1 MNRPVQNAQ
10 TELKGSFYESEEAL
24 ISMAGILNAFGE
36 GAIYF
41 GINKNGTQN
50 PLFPAHNLRQSVL
63 DFSRAIKER
72 LRPIPKVSIETVSF
86 PSFKGVRVL
95 FSGHEFP
102 YSVDGIVYF
111 RQGGH
116 DRVIATDELWGIL
129 HKRGDHSPFFAAAS
143 DEIFNSLDEKAIISF
158 LRHGRLNERH
168 HELYVDAPTSLKLLG
183 LLNDDSS
190 VSMDAYWL
198 FSKDKP
204 LILKI
209 EMSASADPSSFQG
222 NILECLQEALPL
234 LAARFAL
241 GRPKKERDVASLI
254 IAYPFLFEA
263 LVNAFA
269 HLDYSLSKEV
279 VIAFESQYVSIK
291 NVCAKDDAKNELTP
305 YLKGIRASNYHNPR
319 LNLAFYMGGYS
330 SFGQG
335 LSLLAANC
343 QDKRIRY
350 EIIQDDGSFEIRFF
364 RLSRVDD
371 SLIEKPNDVI
381 STKTEMSDDKKP
393 SLSSFEEKLL
403 SILKEKPEMTIPEL
417 SRKLGKSTAT
427 THRAIASLM
436 QIGVLSRLGSRK
448 KGQWEVHS

>member
-1 MNRPVQNAQ
+1 MTKPFQNAQ

-24 ISMAGILNAFGE
+24 ISMVSILNVFGE
-36 GAIYF
+36 GTIYF
-41 GINKNGTQN
+41 GMNKNGTQN

-63 DFSRAIKER
+63 DFSHAIKER
-72 LRPIPKVSIETVSF
+72 LRPIPKVNIETVSF

-102 YSVDGIVYF
+102 YSVDGDIYF
-111 RQGGH
+111 RQGEY
-116 DRVIATDELWGIL
+116 DRVITTDELWGIL
-129 HKRGDHSPFFAAAS
+129 HKKDDPSLS
-143 DEIFNSLDEKAIISF
+143 SVTDDEILKSLDEKAVISF
-158 LRHGRLNERH
+158 LRHGRLNGRH
-168 HELYVDAPTSLKLLG
+168 HELYVDVPTSLKLLG

-198 FSKDKP
+198 FSKNKP

-209 EMSASADPSSFQG
+209 EKATSVNPSSFQG

-241 GRPKKERDVASLI
+241 GRPKKENDIASLVF
-254 IAYPFLFEA
+254 AYPFLFEA
-263 LVNAFA
+263 LVNAFT
-269 HLDYSLSKEV
+269 HLDYSISKEV
-279 VIAFESQYVSIK
+279 VIAFEPQYVSIK
-291 NVCAKDDAKNELTP
+291 NAFAKGGEKIELAP

-330 SFGQG
+330 TLGLG
-335 LSLLAANC
+335 LSRLAANC

-350 EIIQDDGSFEIRFF
+350 EIIQDDASFEMRFF
-364 RLSRVDD
+364 RLSRMDD
-371 SLIEKPNDVI
+371 SSVEKPNDVI
-381 STKTEMSDDKKP
+381 SIKEEKAADKKP
-393 SLSSFEEKLL
+393 SLSLFEEKLL
-403 SILKEKPEMTIPEL
+403 FVLKEKPEMTIPEL

-436 QIGVLSRLGSRK
+436 QMGVLSRLGSRK